1 MQALWWNLTGTGLWA
16 RVMRGSAFT
25 IMGYGVSMALRL
37 GSNLILARLLFPEA
51 FGLALLLSLLMVGLQ
66 MFSDVGIT
74 PSILRSPRGDD
85 PDFLN
90 TAWTV
95 QVLRGGVLWL
105 AACALA
111 WPMAQFYN
119 APELVQ
125 MAPVMSLTLI
135 ISGFNPTRI
144 DTAGRHLLLG
154 RVTALDLVAQ
164 TIGLGAM
171 VVLAW
176 ITGSIWALV
185 FGNLV
190 LAASKLGLCW
200 AFLPGPPNRFRWE
213 RAAVG
218 ELFSFGKWIFL
229 STIAGFLY
237 LHADKA
243 VLGRYLS
250 TELLGI
256 YNIGHALASLPL
268 LLATQLAH
276 RMMIPIYRE
285 RPPAESRESYM
296 ELRRMRLGLTGAALA
311 LSLALALWGG
321 VLVDLLYD
329 DRYAL
334 SGSIVV
340 VVAIVL
346 MVQLIPL
353 TYDQAALAAGDSGRF
368 FAMVALRA
376 IIQIAAFVIG
386 VELFGLA
393 GALAGQAVGLA
404 LSYLVVVVLIRR
416 YGVWD
421 PLHDALAWVLTL
433 AIAALALTLNRD
445 LLAALIS
452 A

>member
-1 MQALWWNLTGTGLWA
+1 MQALGWNLTGTGLWA

-329 DRYAL
+329 DRYTL

>member
-125 MAPVMSLTLI
+125 MAPVMSLALI

-218 ELFSFGKWIFL
+218 ELFGFGKWIFL

-329 DRYAL
+329 DRYTL

>member
-1 MQALWWNLTGTGLWA
+1 MQALGWNLTGTGLWA

>member
-125 MAPVMSLTLI
+125 MAPVMSLALI

>member
-329 DRYAL
+329 DRYTL